1 MGGGS
6 ARLGPSLTLVE
17 KKVSRTAAQEL
28 VARLRMLGSVS
39 SARPAPPSRRTTI
52 GPPRRPDLGA
62 SRLLRELLLLLLL
75 SRGYRG
81 VPDFARLRWGG
92 FGIREAID
100 VANRRLCAWVNGFPL
115 SLPLPLPLPLLLS
128 PRRRERAT
136 NLRRTKR
143 SAEDPR

>member
-92 FGIREAID
+92 FGIRDSGGDRCGESA
-100 VANRRLCAWVNGFPL
+100 ALCLA
-115 SLPLPLPLPLLLS
+115 
-128 PRRRERAT
+128 
-136 NLRRTKR
+136 
-143 SAEDPR
+143 